1 MERFWAP
8 WRIKYIENGE
18 MDGGCFLCDAR
29 DSTED
34 EECLVLA
41 RNDRAFLIMNRYPYA
56 NGHLMAVPN
65 SHIGEIEDLSRDE
78 LSAVMELTQ
87 HSITALK
94 KAINAQGFN
103 IGINIGREAGA
114 GLIGHIHVHIV
125 PRWSGDTNFMP
136 VFGEVKVIN
145 EHLKTTYR
153 RLKPFF

>member
-1 MERFWAP
+1 
-8 WRIKYIENGE
+8 

-29 DSTED
+29 DASDD

-41 RNDRAFLIMNRYPYA
+41 RNDSAFLIMNRYPYA

-87 HSITALK
+87 RSVTALK
-94 KAINAQGFN
+94 KAVNAQGFN

-125 PRWSGDTNFMP
+125 PRWGGDTNFMP

-145 EHLKTTYR
+145 EHLETTYR